1 MKKTIIAAVI
11 CLTLLFSALP
21 SFAAEGDCICGRHYV
36 TSSADEN
43 SVYNCEKCGRNF
55 LLCTCDCFCGSEATL
70 SNDENGNTVKICNRC
85 GKTAVE
91 CTCLDRE
98 TVLRLESMQR
108 DGTLSASGV
117 RFPKTPVSAFLA
129 VLITVGALIFA
140 VFGKQEKKNAEEVLP
155 TPEKEPNA
163 GFENYNILHS
173 MYEELSPNFPTEIYP
188 GDADAVVLSRRDTE
202 LFKKALIGEE
212 SDISYFLNVI
222 SQKLLDS
229 SLFPTEKGLHV
240 AKLLYE
246 KEEDLRIGFGLYE
259 TIRLFRNGDRFDAR
273 LEQGDKVSV
282 YLSMTAPDTAA
293 LLRKCINHRPKRD
306 FELEKTNVTLTKDEF
321 TLFIYIIYSG
331 LDFFKR
337 DGLVSKE
344 TVSAFA
350 KKTRGQDSR
359 KFRQIAEKLL
369 RDRVSF
375 IKAFDGLE
383 QKKVLTET
391 EFDVFE
397 LRENI
402 KTDFDPEK
410 FRNIVYFEEVE
421 NGKATVHINFV
432 LSDKGGVA
440 VFENNGEIKLLS
452 SFTIPWSH
460 YIR

>member
-1 MKKTIIAAVI
+1 MKKIITAAVI
-11 CLTLLFSALP
+11 CLTMLLFAVP
-21 SFAAEGDCICGRHYV
+21 TFAADGDCICGRHYI

-70 SNDENGNTVKICNRC
+70 SNDESGNTIKICNKC
-85 GKTAVE
+85 QKNAIE

-98 TVLRLESMQR
+98 TVLRLEDMQAA
-108 DGTLSASGV
+108 GTLSDSGV
-117 RFPKTPVSAFLA
+117 RFPKTFVSAVILA
-129 VLITVGALIFA
+129 LLSIGALVFWVFA
-140 VFGKQEKKNAEEVLP
+140 KQEKKTEEIP
-155 TPEKEPNA
+155 ESPEKEPNI

-188 GDADAVVLSRRDTE
+188 GDADAVVLSRRDIE

-212 SDISYFLNVI
+212 TDISYFLNVI

-246 KEEDLRIGFGLYE
+246 KEEDFRIGFGLYE
-259 TIRLFRNGDRFDAR
+259 TVRLFKNGDRIDAR
-273 LEQGDKVSV
+273 LEQGDRVSV
-282 YLSMTAPDTAA
+282 YLSMTPSDAAA
-293 LLRKCINHRPKRD
+293 LLRKCIDHRPKRD

-331 LDFFKR
+331 LEFFKR
-337 DGLVSKE
+337 DELATKE
-344 TVSAFA
+344 AISAFA
-350 KKTRGQDSR
+350 KKTRGQNNK
-359 KFRQIAEKLL
+359 KFRQTAEKLL
-369 RDRVSF
+369 RDTASF

-383 QKKVLTET
+383 QKKVLIET

-397 LRENI
+397 LKENI

-410 FRNIVYFEEVE
+410 FRNTVYFEEVE
-421 NGKATVHINFV
+421 NGKETVHINFV

-440 VFENNGEIKLLS
+440 VFESDGEIKLLS